1 MATGTDRRAGTR
13 REDPNDRTRV
23 SNCPA
28 RTVGRT
34 TAEPSRFRDFI
45 PLEVGQW
52 GWGITPLSSRPHAGT
67 RGRTVANI
75 RAWDRGRV
83 LRPKLLP
90 RASMK
95 LAHRLSKL
103 HCFWESHVGGK
114 HTTHVRVFCML
125 EHYMG
130 RGYIHASTGPVA
142 RYRLRRVASPCVGL
156 YASSASQKAACATT
170 VEKSGGVNAILAP
183 VPNGGYLWLPRPN
196 ASRLISRAIYRIWS
210 PT

>member
-1 MATGTDRRAGTR
+1 
-13 REDPNDRTRV
+13 
-23 SNCPA
+23 
-28 RTVGRT
+28 
-34 TAEPSRFRDFI
+34 
-45 PLEVGQW
+45 
-52 GWGITPLSSRPHAGT
+52 
-67 RGRTVANI
+67 
-75 RAWDRGRV
+75 
-83 LRPKLLP
+83 
-90 RASMK
+90 MK

-114 HTTHVRVFCML
+114 HTTLIRVFCML